1 MRATHTIGLLAMLSM
16 LAAPVT
22 TAEAQQTPRARVAIQ
37 SAYDEGYREGLRVGS
52 EHSRL
57 GRPFNFGVAVEFR
70 RGDAG
75 YRLAFGTRDQYRADF
90 RVGFERGYRSGYDQ
104 YAVRRPGPPS
114 WSHGRG
120 VATDPAFRNGFD
132 DGYREGLNDGR
143 RRHRNDPFAE
153 SRYRSGDHHFEKW
166 YGSREA
172 YRLNYREAFR
182 DGYER
187 GYADGW
193 RR

>member
-1 MRATHTIGLLAMLSM
+1 MRATHTIRLLAMLTM
-16 LAAPVT
+16 LAAPVA
-22 TAEAQQTPRARVAIQ
+22 TAEAQQAPHERVAIQ

-52 EHSRL
+52 EHGRL
-57 GRPFNFGVAVEFR
+57 GRPFNFGVSVEFQ
-70 RGDAG
+70 RGDTG
-75 YRLAFGTRDQYRADF
+75 YRLSFGTRDRYRADF
-90 RVGFERGYRSGYDQ
+90 RVGFERGYRVGYDQ
-104 YAVRRPGPPS
+104 YAVRRPGPPT
-114 WSHGRG
+114 WSRGRG

-143 RRHRNDPFAE
+143 KRHRNDPFAE
-153 SRYRSGDHHFEKW
+153 SRYRSGDHGFERW
-166 YGSREA
+166 YGNREA
-172 YRLNYREAFR
+172 YRFSYRQAFR